1 MHSFQLIA
9 FLGKVQVLVFSL
21 GIRYCVIFILFKS
34 PNLGNLL
41 VFSMHSNLF
50 KKKNFKIPY
59 NPGPDKSTN
68 DHILSEILR
77 MIIYRALNLTVNVG
91 TVLWVRLCS
100 DCVTPP
106 GSCTAFINY
115 SGKTTVTKKS
125 NFLEYKT

>member
-1 MHSFQLIA
+1 MSYLYY
-9 FLGKVQVLVFSL
+9 LSL
-21 GIRYCVIFILFKS
+21 QIWAICWFFRCIQICLRR
-34 PNLGNLL
+34 
-41 VFSMHSNLF
+41 
-50 KKKNFKIPY
+50 IPY

-77 MIIYRALNLTVNVG
+77 MIIYRALNLTGNVG

-100 DCVTPP
+100 DCVTPL